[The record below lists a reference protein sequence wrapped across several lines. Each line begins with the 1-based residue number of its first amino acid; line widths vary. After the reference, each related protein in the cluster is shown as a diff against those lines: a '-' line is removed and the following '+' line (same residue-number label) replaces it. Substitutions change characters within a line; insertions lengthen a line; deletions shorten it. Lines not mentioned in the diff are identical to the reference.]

1 MFFNSRSIAFLIA
14 TLQVVITFLALNFL
28 VELDKVELFVTL
40 LISFLLTFSFCFLA
54 FEWLFF
60 QEFRTVYKVFE
71 RFQFSTND
79 FKQSVA
85 SSRKMSKD
93 IISFAQSKQQEIQ
106 KLKQLETFRKEFLA
120 DISHELKT
128 PIFSAQ
134 GFIHTL
140 LDGAIDDPNVRD
152 RFLSK
157 AAKSLDQLDTLIQDL
172 IIISQLETGKIKIEP
187 ENFDIIELVNEIFE
201 LLEPK
206 RKLRNTTFT
215 LECNET
221 SLIVFADHNRIN
233 QVLKNLIDNA
243 VKYGNDNGEV
253 KVILS
258 ENAGKVNIQV
268 ADNGNGIAPEH
279 ADKIFRRFYRI
290 EKSRSKE
297 MGGTGLGLSIV
308 KHIIE
313 AHNENITVQSILDT
327 GTTFKFDLQ
336 KA

>member
-1 MFFNSRSIAFLIA
+1 MFFNSRSVA
-14 TLQVVITFLALNFL
+14 
-28 VELDKVELFVTL
+28 
-40 LISFLLTFSFCFLA
+40 FLLTSVLIVLTYLILSFSIAIDQAQLFIILLVEFVLVFTFCFLT

-60 QEFRTVYKVFE
+60 TEFRKMYQVF
-71 RFQFSTND
+71 D
-79 FKQSVA
+79 KFKFD
-85 SSRKMSKD
+85 SSDHKLGNKPNRSMSQD
-93 IISFAQSKQQEIQ
+93 LFSFAQSKQHEIK

-152 RFLSK
+152 RFLGK

-172 IIISQLETGKIKIEP
+172 IIISQLETGKIKIDP
-187 ENFDIIELVNEIFE
+187 EHFVINDLLTEIIE

-206 RKLRNTTFT
+206 RILRNSTITIQSFD
-215 LECNET
+215 NEI
-221 SLIVFADHNRIN
+221 SVFADRNRIN

-243 VKYGNDNGEV
+243 IKYGKENGYIKIGIEDNN
-253 KVILS
+253 K
-258 ENAGKVNIQV
+258 NIKISIK
-268 ADNGNGIAPEH
+268 DDGIGITQNH
-279 ADKIFRRFYRI
+279 LDKIFRRFYRV

-297 MGGTGLGLSIV
+297 MGGTGLGLAIV

-313 AHNENITVQSILDT
+313 AHNTNITVSST
-327 GTTFKFDLQ
+327 TNEGTIFTFDLQ
-336 KA
+336 KG